1 MALQASPPGR
11 TGRLGLTHCSVEV
24 RIPADGRRRQARVL
38 VSLEKEGLSMARR
51 DAGSPLASRE
61 RVLTALSHREPDRV
75 PVDLG
80 GTDVTSMQ
88 YDAYRRLRKH
98 LGLTGP
104 VTLAQPDQL
113 LPRLEEPVL
122 ALARTDAEPVDF
134 PPTRW
139 LESTFPAGE
148 PTLLPVECVPEPEP
162 DGSWVI
168 RNAAGQVTSR
178 LAQGAPCFRQ
188 VRFPLADVDDIS
200 DLDTHQ
206 ADVDALDA
214 CSFAPMEF
222 AALGKRAA
230 RLLRESGRFL
240 VLYIGGHIFSGAQW
254 MFGYEKFMT
263 DLVLRP
269 KLAQALLER
278 ITRMHIERF
287 EKFADA
293 VGANV
298 QMVLIA
304 DDLGTQKAPQ
314 LSPEMYRK
322 LIKPHQ
328 AALCRAIRDRLKVHL
343 CLHTDGAVRDLIPDF
358 IDLGIDVLNPVQV
371 SAAGM
376 DTAELKREF
385 GGDISFWGGGCDT
398 QHVLPFGTPEEV
410 RDEVRRR
417 IDDLAPGGGFVFSH
431 IHNIPPET
439 PPENILAMYEAVR
452 AV

>member
-1 MALQASPPGR
+1 
-11 TGRLGLTHCSVEV
+11 
-24 RIPADGRRRQARVL
+24 
-38 VSLEKEGLSMARR
+38 MARR
-51 DAGSPLASRE
+51 NAGRAVTSRQ
-61 RVLTALSHREPDRV
+61 RVLTALSHREPDGV
-75 PVDLG
+75 AVDLG
-80 GTDVTSMQ
+80 GTDVTNMQ

-98 LGLTGP
+98 LGLAGP

-122 ALARTDAEPVDF
+122 ALARTDAEPVEF
-134 PPTRW
+134 QPTRRV
-139 LESTFPAGE
+139 ESTFPAGE
-148 PTLLPVECVPEPEP
+148 AALLPAECVPEPQA

-168 RNAAGQVTSR
+168 RNAARQVTSR

-188 VRFPLADVDDIS
+188 VRFPLADVNDVA
-200 DLDTHQ
+200 DLDKHQ
-206 ADVDALDA
+206 ADIDALDA
-214 CSFAPMEF
+214 CSFAPMDF
-222 AALGKRAA
+222 AALGQRAA
-230 RLLRESGRFL
+230 ALMRESERFL
-240 VLYIGGHIFSGAQW
+240 VLYVGGHIFSGAQW
-254 MFGYEKFMT
+254 MLGYEKFMT
-263 DLVLRP
+263 ELVLRP

-293 VGANV
+293 VADNV

-304 DDLGTQKAPQ
+304 DDLGTQRAPQ

-322 LIKPHQ
+322 FIKPHQ
-328 AALCRAIRDRLKVHL
+328 AALCRAIHDRLKVHL

-358 IDLGIDVLNPVQV
+358 IDIGIDVLNPVQV

-385 GGDISFWGGGCDT
+385 GGHISFWGGGCDT

-452 AV
+452 EA